1 MTRKNSSMASDS
13 IIYLCINLPWAE
25 ERRRSIQAQADRL
38 GVDVQMVEA
47 IAGKDLPPVVP
58 EYDSVE
64 RAKTFAYD
72 LTPNEIACVLS
83 HKKAIRFF
91 LDSGAEYAVIMEDD
105 ALIANNI
112 KQSVHELT
120 HSLRGWEV
128 AKLYTDDGG
137 TLYSL
142 GDTEGKDSC
151 VRAIFPKKL
160 LWVAVGFLYTRVG
173 AQKLLA
179 ELNTFSL
186 AADVQIGHILLKKNI
201 PTIGITPSLITTS
214 DPNNENSTIGTVDCP
229 RENVGH
235 RSLLQYLRYRLSV
248 VEISRAKKRM
258 IRLMKKRLHRV

>member
-1 MTRKNSSMASDS
+1 MPSES

-25 ERRRSIQAQADRL
+25 ERRKSITTQAAKV
-38 GVDVQMVEA
+38 GINVQFVEA
-47 IAGKDLPPVVP
+47 IAGKDLPAEVP
-58 EYDSVE
+58 EYDRAE
-64 RAKTFAYD
+64 RFKCYHND
-72 LTPNEIACVLS
+72 LTRNEIACTLS
-83 HKKAIRFF
+83 HIKALKIF
-91 LDSGAEYAVIMEDD
+91 LASDAEYAVIMEDD